1 MADDLLAARWRALW
15 AGEPAAASVYADLRA
30 RYGEAH
36 RAYHTPAHVAGCLAW
51 LDQARPLLARPR
63 EAELALWF
71 HDAVY
76 DPRRADNEA
85 QSAALAAA
93 ALPALGLD
101 AAAVGRVA
109 GLIRLTSH
117 TAAGPAGDGALVV
130 DIDLAIL
137 GAPPADFA
145 GYDAAIRQ
153 EYAWVPDDIFRRER
167 ARLLE
172 VFLAR
177 PRLYVTPYFR
187 DRLEARARA
196 NLAWAIARYRA

>member
-1 MADDLLAARWRALW
+1 MAD
-15 AGEPAAASVYADLRA
+15 
-30 RYGEAH
+30 
-36 RAYHTPAHVAGCLAW
+36 CLAW
-51 LDQARPLLARPR
+51 LDQVRPLLARPR

-71 HDAVY
+71 HDAIY

-109 GLIRLTSH
+109 DLIRQTSH
-117 TAAGPAGDGALVV
+117 TENVLAGDGALIC

-137 GAPPADFA
+137 GAPPVAFA
-145 GYDAAIRQ
+145 RYDAAIRQ
-153 EYAWVPDDIFRRER
+153 EYAWVPDDIFGRER

-177 PRLYVTPYFR
+177 PRLYFTPYFSE
-187 DRLEARARA
+187 RLEAQARA
-196 NLAWAIARYRA
+196 NLALAMARYRA